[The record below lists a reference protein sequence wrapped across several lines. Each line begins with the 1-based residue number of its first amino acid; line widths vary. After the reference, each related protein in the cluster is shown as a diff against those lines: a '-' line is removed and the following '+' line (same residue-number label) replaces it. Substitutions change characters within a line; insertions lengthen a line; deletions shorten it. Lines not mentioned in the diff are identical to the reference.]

1 MWYRWEHSRTEVM
14 IMSEEQF
21 KPPINPNRFRAVAL
35 LALVIGISLTFLYMV
50 RPFAVALFLGAI
62 FSGMLQPAF
71 RRILSWCRGRRGIA
85 SLATLVFF
93 VFLLLGPAAIFLGIV
108 ANQALDVTQSAGP
121 WIQSVQQELDEPGV
135 LDRLID
141 QLPFADTVRPYRDQ
155 IPEKASELASSLGRW
170 VVQGLADITRG
181 TVAVIFMLLVMLYAM
196 FFFVKDGKQI
206 LHTILCYLPLAD
218 EAKQRMLERFV
229 SVTRA
234 TVKGTFLIGI
244 VQGGLA
250 GIAFAI
256 GGIPSAAFWGTVMAV
271 LSIVPGVGSALVW
284 LPAVIY
290 LFVIDR
296 TGAGIGLL
304 VWCGGVVSLADNL
317 MRPWLV
323 GRDTKMPDLMILLGT
338 LGGLFAFGTAGIL
351 IGPIVAAL
359 FMTVWEI
366 YGEFFEDILPERPST

>member
-1 MWYRWEHSRTEVM
+1 MP
-14 IMSEEQF
+14 EEQL
-21 KPPINPNRFRAVAL
+21 KTPLDPDRFRAIFL
-35 LALVIGISLTFLYMV
+35 LILVIGISLTFLHMI
-50 RPFAVALFLGAI
+50 RPFAIALFLGAI

-71 RRILSWCRGRRGIA
+71 RRILVWCKGKRGLA
-85 SLATLVFF
+85 SFSTLVLFF
-93 VFLLLGPAAIFLGIV
+93 FLLLGPTATFLGIV
-108 ANQALDVTQSAGP
+108 ANQALEVTQSAGP

-135 LDRLID
+135 LDRMID
-141 QLPFADTVRPYRDQ
+141 QLPFAETVRPYRDQ

-170 VVQGLADITRG
+170 VVQGLTEITRG
-181 TVAVIFMLLVMLYAM
+181 TVALIFMLLLMLYAM
-196 FFFVKDGKQI
+196 FFFVKDGGQV
-206 LHTILCYLPLAD
+206 LHKMMCYLPLTD
-218 EAKQRMLERFV
+218 EARGRMLERFV

-234 TVKGTFLIGI
+234 TVKGTFLIG
-244 VQGGLA
+244 VMQGALA

-256 GGIPSAAFWGTVMAV
+256 AGIPSAAFWGTVMAV

-296 TGAGIGLL
+296 TGSGIGLL
-304 VWCGGVVSLADNL
+304 VWCGGVVSLVDNV

-359 FMTVWEI
+359 FMTVWEL
-366 YGEFFEDILPERPST
+366 YGELFKDMLPDRPST